1 MKFAVWKW
9 LLCGLPL
16 VFGTGSRRADGQPA
30 AKGELVVTY
39 GARGLEKLSYKGQVL
54 EDVDR
59 FPEDA
64 FHIWHMKSSDM
75 SGHVVT
81 TGQFGWGE
89 NNSGRAWDAG
99 SRTWTYTFTWGS
111 IEVQYR
117 QHGDALD
124 MVVTE
129 RNKPGSGIVFD
140 GGTIYPMALHLPH
153 LPVGFG
159 KGNYSRFADN
169 VTTPGVTVADYGS
182 GTVASVVADAAK
194 PLYSGFQ
201 ATSHELVYTPVI
213 SGTSPDALA
222 PFERHFD
229 RPVKPG
235 QVDTFTVSL
244 RFAPSGVAATNLAGD
259 AYKSWAAR
267 WPARLSW
274 PDRRIIGT
282 VYLASSPQGDV
293 NRPGGYGNNPRR
305 YFNDG
310 NAGDFDVATPDG
322 LEKFQARVLDQAAK
336 TAANLKRL
344 HAQGAI
350 TWDIE
355 GEQFPQD
362 TSYVCS
368 PDMIA
373 QAAPEMESMVAD
385 RSSRYAGMKLD
396 DAYFKTLRDAGFRV
410 GVCVR
415 PQHFSLGAD
424 GSARQV
430 TLPDSEVAPELIRKM
445 KYAHDRWGATIF
457 YVDSSVEKDG
467 QTLDASILEQA
478 AESMPDSLV
487 IPEESTLRMY
497 AFAAPFKTFL
507 FHGDLGTDASVL
519 EVYPKAFSANLV
531 NDVDAG
537 TLEAHR
543 QQLVDS
549 VRRGD
554 ILMVH
559 AGYWQQNN
567 DTVMEIYREAGRA
580 K

>member
-1 MKFAVWKW
+1 MT
-9 LLCGLPL
+9 L
-16 VFGTGSRRADGQPA
+16 VSGPSQAQVPQA
-30 AKGELVVTY
+30 AKSELEVTY
-39 GARGLEKLSYKGQVL
+39 GPRGLEKLSYKGQVL

-59 FPEDA
+59 FPDDA
-64 FHIWHMKSSDM
+64 FHIWHMKSSDLN
-75 SGHVVT
+75 GHVVT

-89 NNSGRAWDAG
+89 NNSGRVWDAA
-99 SRTWTYTFTWGS
+99 SRTWKYTFTWGS
-111 IEVQYR
+111 IEVSYR
-117 QHGDALD
+117 QNGDSLD
-124 MVVTE
+124 VEVTE

-140 GGTIYPMALHLPH
+140 GATIYPMALHLPQF
-153 LPVGFG
+153 PAGFG

-169 VTTPGVTVADYGS
+169 VSEPGVVIADYGL
-182 GTVASVVADAAK
+182 GTVASVAADASK

-201 ATSHELVYTPVI
+201 ATNHDLVYTPI
-213 SGTSPDALA
+213 LSSTSPDALA

-244 RFAPSGVAATNLAGD
+244 RFASSGVSAARLAGD
-259 AYKSWAAR
+259 AYRNWAAK

-293 NRPGGYGNNPRR
+293 NRPGGYANNPRR

-310 NAGDFDVATPDG
+310 NAGDFDVATPAG
-322 LEKFQARVLDQAAK
+322 LEKFQARVLDQAA
-336 TAANLKRL
+336 TTVANLKRL

-355 GEQFPQD
+355 GEQYPQD

-373 QAAPEMESMVAD
+373 QAAPEMESAVKD
-385 RSSRYAGMKLD
+385 GNSRYAGMKLD

-415 PQHFSLGAD
+415 PQHFSLAAD
-424 GSARQV
+424 GSASQV
-430 TLPDSEVAPELIRKM
+430 TLPDSEVAAELVRKM
-445 KYAHDRWGATIF
+445 KYAHERWGATIF

-467 QTLDASILEQA
+467 QTLDASILEKA
-478 AESMPDSLV
+478 AAALPDSLM

-507 FHGDLGTDASVL
+507 FHGDLGTEASVL
-519 EVYPKAFSANLV
+519 HIYPQAFSANLV

-537 TLEAHR
+537 ALEAHR
-543 QQLVDS
+543 PQLVES

-559 AGYWQQNN
+559 AGYWQRNN
-567 DTVMEIYREAGRA
+567 DTVMEIYREAGRT